1 MQPDDDDALIVDMW
15 LYATKARRLVGVSDY
30 NDFLDDELLQLALV
44 KLIENIGEAAR
55 RVSIGLQSSVPGVP
69 WQNITGMRHRL
80 VHDYRNV
87 DLQVVWDTVEHDL
100 AVLIEHLQPLL
111 PPDDSGERS

>member
-15 LYATKARRLVGVSDY
+15 LYATKARQIAAASDF
-30 NDFLDDELLQLALV
+30 NTFLEDDVLQLALV

-55 RVSIGLQSSVPGVP
+55 RVSPGLRSSVPGVP
-69 WQNITGMRHRL
+69 WQHITGMRHRL

-87 DLQVVWDTVEHDL
+87 DPQVVWDTIEHDL
-100 AVLIEHLQPLL
+100 PVLIQYLQPML
-111 PPDDSGERS
+111 PVDDSEEP